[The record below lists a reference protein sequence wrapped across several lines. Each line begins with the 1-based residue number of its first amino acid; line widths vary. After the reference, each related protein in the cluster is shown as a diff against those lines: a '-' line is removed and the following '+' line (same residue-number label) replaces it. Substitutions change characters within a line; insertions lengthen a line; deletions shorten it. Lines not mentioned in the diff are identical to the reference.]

1 MIDKFAARQFVIG
14 TRSASAEHQL
24 EPVLLQN
31 LIVNLRTRQSRR
43 SSEAF
48 SLGWR
53 VTQLDDYSIGS
64 IDRFLT

>member
-31 LIVNLRTRQSRR
+31 LIVNLRTRHSRR

-48 SLGWR
+48 SPGWK
-53 VTQLDDYSIGS
+53 VTQMS
-64 IDRFLT
+64 DRPIVSVDHFLT

>member
-53 VTQLDDYSIGS
+53 VTQMS
-64 IDRFLT
+64 DRPIVSVDHFLT